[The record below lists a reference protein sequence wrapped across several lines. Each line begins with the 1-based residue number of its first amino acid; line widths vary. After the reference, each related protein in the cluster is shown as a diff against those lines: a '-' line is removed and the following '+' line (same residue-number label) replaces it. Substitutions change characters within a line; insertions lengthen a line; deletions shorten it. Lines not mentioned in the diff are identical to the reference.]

1 MKTVIF
7 GYPSKKIFRLLNKYQ
22 NIFDIYF
29 KTLLLGFPFRYFA
42 ELFFLSHNSVNF
54 YLAITNL
61 PIIFSPEPPL
71 NS

>member
-29 KTLLLGFPFRYFA
+29 KILLLGFPFRCFA
-42 ELFFLSHNSVNF
+42 EHFFLSHNSVNF
-54 YLAITNL
+54 HFAVTNL
-61 PIIFSPEPPL
+61 PTFFLSRTAAK
-71 NS
+71 